1 MTSREFEKQYK
12 GLNLAQKEAV
22 DTIEGAIMVVAGPGT
37 GKTKTLTLRIAN
49 ILLKT
54 QVNAENILALTFT
67 EAAAHEMRKRLL
79 SIIGHDAYRV
89 DITTFHSFC
98 NSFIKTHQE
107 EFAHIIS
114 SENINEID
122 QLEIVEGAIN
132 DLPLKILKPLGDLTY
147 YVQPA
152 MRMIGNLKQENITPE
167 GFEKGLKDF
176 EKDLKD
182 RPDLLHEKGAH
193 KGKMKSQYKKQF
205 DNLEKSKEL
214 LLVYKEYQKRLF
226 KGKKYDYNDMLLEV
240 IKKLEEH
247 EYLLQYLQEK
257 FHYLLVDEHQDTN
270 ASQNKIVELISNY
283 FENPNLFIVGD
294 EKQAIF
300 RFQGATIANFYKFK
314 EKYPDARLIN
324 LSDNYRSTK
333 NILDSSFSLISNNPK
348 HSKILAESHALKKNV
363 GYSEEK
369 IHIAS
374 LSTSTSEV
382 YFVTEKIKEL
392 LKSAKG
398 HEIAVLVRN
407 NRDVESFI
415 PVFENEKIPYI
426 VEADNDIL
434 DDLDVQKLVLL
445 LKTVAK
451 QTNENVQRALL
462 LDCFK
467 ISPLDVF
474 KINRLSYDKK
484 VPVWDVLTNNNWLD
498 EIEILNKKPIEQFVK
513 LFMGEDGFVKQS
525 VNSRF
530 DVLFVDV
537 LNKSG
542 LMTTILKKPH
552 GQEILLRVTRLYDE
566 IKKQVA
572 RNPLYTVTDFI
583 KFIDLLKTHK
593 ISLKLNTSI
602 IPEDLVRVMTVH
614 KSKGLEFDN
623 VFIVNCYDT
632 HWGNKHNIGSKF
644 EIPWEYLVGT
654 RESDEEMDKNA
665 DERRL
670 FYVAMT
676 RARKKI
682 FITYS
687 MTSMDGRE
695 QIPSQFI
702 SEIPEEFIFEE
713 NIVNFEKKLSSNL
726 EAILVS
732 SKSEKGQLISSK
744 YAKELFRRQGLSV
757 SALNNYL
764 TCPWK
769 FFFVNLIRLPQKIE
783 NSNLYGSAIHGA
795 LNQYLVQLK
804 KGKKVTKELLIEKFR
819 EEMDILPFS
828 ENERDRFMERGKEAL
843 SGFYD
848 NQMTDWESDMETEL
862 EIKGIRINDDLILN
876 GKIDMIRPVDGGKF
890 DVTDFKTGK
899 PKSRN
904 VIEGNVK
911 DGDGNYKRQLVF
923 YKILLDR
930 FRNGFFK
937 MNNGIIEFVE
947 PTEKGDYRREV
958 FDITDEEEK
967 ILLEQTVKVGE
978 EISSLSFWNDTC
990 KDLDCEYCKLRNFI
1004 N

>member
-1 MTSREFEKQYK
+1 MTTEEFEKQYN
-12 GLNLAQKEAV
+12 GLNPAQKEAV
-22 DTIEGAIMVVAGPGT
+22 DTIEGSVMVVAGPGT

-122 QLEIVEGAIN
+122 QLEIVESIVH

-147 YVQPA
+147 YIQPA
-152 MRMIGNLKQENITPE
+152 MRMIGNLKQENITPVE
-167 GFEKGLKDF
+167 FEKGLTDF
-176 EKDLKD
+176 EKELRERTDLI
-182 RPDLLHEKGAH
+182 HEKGAH

-205 DNLEKSKEL
+205 DSLEKSKEL

-226 KGKKYDYNDMLLEV
+226 KEKKYDYNDMLLEV
-240 IKKLEEH
+240 IKKLQEH
-247 EYLLQYLQEK
+247 EYLLQFLQEK
-257 FHYLLVDEHQDTN
+257 FQYLLVDEHQDTN

-314 EKYPDARLIN
+314 EKYPEAKLIN

-348 HSKILAESHALKKNV
+348 HSKILAEIHALKKNV
-363 GYSEEK
+363 DYSEEK
-369 IHIAS
+369 IHLAA

-382 YFVTEKIKEL
+382 YFVTEKIKEI
-392 LKSAKG
+392 LKTTKG

-407 NRDVESFI
+407 NKDVESFI
-415 PVFENEKIPYI
+415 PVFEKEKIPYI

-434 DDLDVQKLVLL
+434 EDIDVQKLILL
-445 LKTVAK
+445 LKTAAR
-451 QTNENVQRALL
+451 QSNENSERALL

-474 KINRLSYDKK
+474 KINRLSYEKK
-484 VPVWDVLTNNNWLD
+484 VPVWDVLTNEKLLD
-498 EIEILNKKPIEQFVK
+498 EIEVAENKPIEEFVA
-513 LFMGEDGFVKQS
+513 LFMGEEGFVKQA
-525 VNSRF
+525 VNARF

-552 GQEILLRVTRLYDE
+552 GQEILLRITRLYDE
-566 IKKQVA
+566 VKKQVA
-572 RNPLYTVTDFI
+572 RNPLYNVSDFI
-583 KFIDLLKTHK
+583 KFIDLLSTHK
-593 ISLKLNTSI
+593 ISLKLSTSI
-602 IPEDLVRVMTVH
+602 IPENFVRIMTVH

-623 VFIVNCYDT
+623 VFIVNTYDT

-644 EIPWEYLVGT
+644 EIPWEYMVGT
-654 RESDEEMDKNA
+654 SESEEDQDKNA

-682 FITYS
+682 HITYS
-687 MTSMDGRE
+687 KTSMDGRE

-702 SEIPEEFIFEE
+702 NEIPEEFIQEE
-713 NIVNFEKKLSSNL
+713 NIVQLEKKLSSNL
-726 EAILVS
+726 EMILASV
-732 SKSEKGQLISSK
+732 KSEKGQLVSSD
-744 YAKELFRRQGLSV
+744 YAKELFRRQGFSV

-764 TCPWK
+764 KCPWK
-769 FFFVNLIRLPQKIE
+769 FFFVNLIRLPEKIE

-804 KGKKVTKELLIEKFR
+804 KGKKVTKELLLEKFID
-819 EEMDILPFS
+819 EMSILPFS
-828 ENERDRFMERGKEAL
+828 ENEKDRFIERGREAL
-843 SGFYD
+843 SGFFD
-848 NQMTDWESDMETEL
+848 NQMTDWDSDMETEL

-876 GKIDMIRPVDGGKF
+876 GKIDMIRPVANTKF

-923 YKILLDR
+923 YKLLLDR
-930 FRNGFFK
+930 YRNGFFK
-937 MNNGIIEFVE
+937 MNSGIIEFVE

-958 FDITDEEEK
+958 FEITEEEEK
-967 ILLEQTVKVGE
+967 ALLEQTIKAGK

-990 KDLDCEYCKLRNFI
+990 KDLECEYCKLRKFI